1 MGKYICIFRGVAPTH
16 KKKIRSPLRLPP
28 GHLPGEGEKKKNR
41 VTGRRLFLKIEDMK
55 TCQKKKRKGNKRQ

>member
-28 GHLPGEGEKKKNR
+28 GHL
-41 VTGRRLFLKIEDMK
+41 TGGAE
-55 TCQKKKRKGNKRQ
+55 KKRKQKTIGR